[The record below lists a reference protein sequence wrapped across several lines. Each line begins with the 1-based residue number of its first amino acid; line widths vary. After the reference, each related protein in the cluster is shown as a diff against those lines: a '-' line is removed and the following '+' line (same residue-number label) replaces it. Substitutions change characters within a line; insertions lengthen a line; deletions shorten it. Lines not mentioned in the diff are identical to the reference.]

1 MDSENKLVHPRI
13 LIVDDDANN
22 LRVFERT
29 LEPLN
34 LDIIKAHSGQ
44 QALEVAHRH
53 DFFLILM
60 DVQMPDMDGF
70 ETATLILGHP
80 KTRHIPIIFVTA
92 IAKDETFEFKGYE
105 SGAVDYLTKPI
116 NDTFLISKV
125 SVFLQLWQQRQSLL
139 ENHKEVEQLNQ
150 ELTQTIG
157 ELEKARNAAEDA
169 SKLKSEFLSNI
180 SHELRSPLNA
190 IMALSQILSKNK
202 NDTFSQKEVNTVGI
216 IHRSG
221 KELMRLIDDI
231 LDLAKVEAGMIEIEV
246 ETFSLQNLLEGIVEQ
261 QAPIAAAKTQPLE
274 LELVLQASDQLPTMI
289 QTDPLRLSQIIRN
302 LVANAIKFTPKG
314 SVTISVKPLNQS
326 HFSIS
331 VSDTGIGIKPENLK
345 SIFEAF
351 KQEDASVTRRF
362 GGTGLGLSISS
373 NMVQLLEGEIHIQS
387 ELNKGSCFTVELPF
401 NLVTGKKSVSF
412 ANESSKPIPS
422 HQSQT
427 QAENKKGV
435 DSSTSIAASTKQA
448 TQPLQEEV
456 QEFEAAHSIARVLAN
471 KTILLVEDN
480 LINVEIIKGA
490 LEDFELE
497 IIVAENGQVA
507 LDKLA
512 QSNLPDIILMDL
524 MMPVMDGYEAIEK
537 IRENSQWQSLP
548 IIVITASKM
557 STTQE
562 LCFELGAN
570 DYLSKPVDID
580 VLANKISKLVCA

>member
-1 MDSENKLVHPRI
+1 MDSENKIVCPKI
-13 LIVDDDANN
+13 LIVDDDTNN

-53 DFFLILM
+53 DFFLVLM

-70 ETATLILGHP
+70 ETASLILGHP

-125 SVFLQLWQQRQSLL
+125 SVFLQLWQQRQTLL
-139 ENHKEVEQLNQ
+139 ENHNQVEQLNQ
-150 ELTQTIG
+150 ELTKTIAD
-157 ELEKARNAAEDA
+157 LEIARNAAEDA
-169 SKLKSEFLSNI
+169 SKLKSEFLSNV

-231 LDLAKVEAGMIEIEV
+231 LDLAKVEAGMIEIEI
-246 ETFSLQNLLEGIVEQ
+246 ETFSLQNLLEAIVEQ
-261 QAPIAAAKTQPLE
+261 QAPIAAAKTQPLN
-274 LELVLQASDQLPTMI
+274 LMLQVSDRLPKMI

-302 LVANAIKFTPKG
+302 LVTNAIKFTPRG
-314 SVTISVKPLNQS
+314 SVTISVKALSPS
-326 HFSIS
+326 HFAIS
-331 VSDTGIGIKPENLK
+331 VSDTGIGIKPENLQ

-373 NMVQLLEGEIHIQS
+373 NMVQLLDGEIHIQS

-401 NLVTGKKSVSF
+401 NLVAGKQAVSL
-412 ANESSKPIPS
+412 AHESSQSIPS

-427 QAENKKGV
+427 QAKNTKVV
-435 DSSTSIAASTKQA
+435 DSSTSIPASTKQA
-448 TQPLQEEV
+448 TQPFPEEA
-456 QEFEAAHSIARVLAN
+456 QEFEAAHSIARMLAN

-507 LDKLA
+507 LDKLT
-512 QSNLPDIILMDL
+512 QSNLPDIVLMDL

-537 IRENSQWQSLP
+537 IRENSQWQALP
-548 IIVITASKM
+548 ILVITASKM
-557 STTQE
+557 STTKE

-570 DYLSKPVDID
+570 DYLNKPVDID
-580 VLANKISKLVCA
+580 ILATRISKLVCA

>member
-1 MDSENKLVHPRI
+1 MDSENKIVCPKI
-13 LIVDDDANN
+13 LIVDDDTNN

-53 DFFLILM
+53 DFFLVLM

-70 ETATLILGHP
+70 ETASLILGHP

-125 SVFLQLWQQRQSLL
+125 SVFLQLWQQRQTLL
-139 ENHKEVEQLNQ
+139 ENHNQVEQLNQ
-150 ELTQTIG
+150 ELTKTIAD
-157 ELEKARNAAEDA
+157 LEIARNAAEDA
-169 SKLKSEFLSNI
+169 SKLKSEFLSNV

-190 IMALSQILSKNK
+190 IMALSQILAKNK
-202 NDTFSQKEVNTVGI
+202 NDTLSQKEVNTVDI

-231 LDLAKVEAGMIEIEV
+231 LDLAKVEAGMIEIEI

-261 QAPIAAAKTQPLE
+261 QAPMAAAKTQPLN
-274 LELVLQASDQLPTMI
+274 LILQLSEQLPRVI
-289 QTDPLRLSQIIRN
+289 QSDPLRLSQIIRN
-302 LVANAIKFTPKG
+302 LVSNAIKFTPKG

-326 HFSIS
+326 HFTID
-331 VSDTGIGIKPENLK
+331 VSDTGIGIKPENLQ

-362 GGTGLGLSISS
+362 GGTGLGLSIST
-373 NMVQLLEGEIHIQS
+373 NMVQLLDGKIQIQS
-387 ELNKGSCFTVELPF
+387 EFNKGSCFTVELPF
-401 NLVTGKKSVSF
+401 NLGTGKKAVSL
-412 ANESSKPIPS
+412 ANESLKPRPS
-422 HQSQT
+422 HQRQIQS
-427 QAENKKGV
+427 ENKKRV
-435 DSSTSIAASTKQA
+435 DLTTSISASNKQA
-448 TQPLQEEV
+448 TQPLLEEA
-456 QEFEAAHSIARVLAN
+456 QKIEAAHSIARVLAN

-480 LINVEIIKGA
+480 LINVEIIKDA
-490 LEDFELE
+490 LEDFELK
-497 IIVAENGQVA
+497 IIVAENGLVA
-507 LDKLA
+507 LEKLA
-512 QSNLPDIILMDL
+512 QSIKPDIVLMDL

-537 IRENSQWQSLP
+537 IRENSQWQALP
-548 IIVITASKM
+548 ILVITASKM
-557 STTQE
+557 STTKE

-570 DYLSKPVDID
+570 DYLNKPVDVD
-580 VLANKISKLVCA
+580 LLANKISKLICA

>member
-1 MDSENKLVHPRI
+1 MDSENKQVRPKI

-150 ELTQTIG
+150 ELTQTIA
-157 ELEKARNAAEDA
+157 ELEIARNAAEDA
-169 SKLKSEFLSNI
+169 SKLKSEFLSNV

-202 NDTFSQKEVNTVGI
+202 NDRLSQKEVNTVGI

-231 LDLAKVEAGMIEIEV
+231 LDLAKVEAGMIEIEI
-246 ETFSLQNLLEGIVEQ
+246 ETFSLQNLLEAIVEQ
-261 QAPIAAAKTQPLE
+261 QAPIAAAKTQPLN
-274 LELVLQASDQLPTMI
+274 LMLQVSDRLPKMI

-302 LVANAIKFTPKG
+302 LVTNAIKFTPRG
-314 SVTISVKPLNQS
+314 SVTISVKALSPS
-326 HFSIS
+326 HFAIS
-331 VSDTGIGIKPENLK
+331 VSDTGIGIKPENLQ

-373 NMVQLLEGEIHIQS
+373 NMVQLLDGEIHIQS

-401 NLVTGKKSVSF
+401 NLVAGKQAVSL
-412 ANESSKPIPS
+412 AHESSQSIPS

-427 QAENKKGV
+427 QAKNTKVV
-435 DSSTSIAASTKQA
+435 DSSTSIPASTKQA
-448 TQPLQEEV
+448 TQPFPEEA
-456 QEFEAAHSIARVLAN
+456 QEFEAAHSIARMLAN

-507 LDKLA
+507 LDKLT
-512 QSNLPDIILMDL
+512 QSNLPDIVLMDL

-537 IRENSQWQSLP
+537 IRENSQWQALP
-548 IIVITASKM
+548 ILVITASKM
-557 STTQE
+557 STTKE

-570 DYLSKPVDID
+570 DYLNKPVDID
-580 VLANKISKLVCA
+580 ILATRISKLVCA

>member
-1 MDSENKLVHPRI
+1 MDSENKQVRPRI

-105 SGAVDYLTKPI
+105 NGAVDYLTKPI

-150 ELTQTIG
+150 ELTQTIA
-157 ELEKARNAAEDA
+157 ELEIARNAAEDA
-169 SKLKSEFLSNI
+169 SKLKSEFLSNV

-202 NDTFSQKEVNTVGI
+202 NDTLSQKEVNTVGI

-246 ETFSLQNLLEGIVEQ
+246 ETFSLQNLLEAIVEQ
-261 QAPIAAAKTQPLE
+261 QAPIAAAKTQPLN
-274 LELVLQASDQLPTMI
+274 LMLQVSDQLPTMI

-302 LVANAIKFTPKG
+302 LVSNAIKFTPKG
-314 SVTISVKPLNQS
+314 SVTISVKALSPS

-331 VSDTGIGIKPENLK
+331 VSDTGIGIKPENLQ

-373 NMVQLLEGEIHIQS
+373 NMVQLLDGKIHIQS

-401 NLVTGKKSVSF
+401 NLVAGKKAVSL
-412 ANESSKPIPS
+412 ANENSQPIPY
-422 HQSQT
+422 HQSQI

-435 DSSTSIAASTKQA
+435 DSSTSISASTKQA
-448 TQPLQEEV
+448 IQPLQEEAL
-456 QEFEAAHSIARVLAN
+456 ELEAAHSIARVLAN

-537 IRENSQWQSLP
+537 IRENSQWQALP
-548 IIVITASKM
+548 ILVITASKM
-557 STTQE
+557 STTKE

-570 DYLSKPVDID
+570 DYLNKPVDID

>member
-1 MDSENKLVHPRI
+1 
-13 LIVDDDANN
+13 
-22 LRVFERT
+22 
-29 LEPLN
+29 LE
-34 LDIIKAHSGQ
+34 I
-44 QALEVAHRH
+44 
-53 DFFLILM
+53 
-60 DVQMPDMDGF
+60 
-70 ETATLILGHP
+70 
-80 KTRHIPIIFVTA
+80 
-92 IAKDETFEFKGYE
+92 
-105 SGAVDYLTKPI
+105 
-116 NDTFLISKV
+116 
-125 SVFLQLWQQRQSLL
+125 
-139 ENHKEVEQLNQ
+139 
-150 ELTQTIG
+150 
-157 ELEKARNAAEDA
+157 ARNAAEEA
-169 SKLKSEFLSNI
+169 SKLKSEFLSNV

-246 ETFSLQNLLEGIVEQ
+246 ETFSLQNLLEAIVEQ
-261 QAPIAAAKTQPLE
+261 QAPMAAAKTQPLN
-274 LELVLQASDQLPTMI
+274 LMLQVSDQLPTMI
-289 QTDPLRLSQIIRN
+289 QTDPLRLGQIIRN
-302 LVANAIKFTPKG
+302 LVSNAIKFTPKG
-314 SVTISVKPLNQS
+314 LVTISVKPLSPS
-326 HFSIS
+326 HFTISI
-331 VSDTGIGIKPENLK
+331 SDTGIGIKPENLQ

-373 NMVQLLEGEIHIQS
+373 NMVQLLDGKIHIQS

-401 NLVTGKKSVSF
+401 NLITGKKAVSL
-412 ANESSKPIPS
+412 ANDSSKPRASLQS
-422 HQSQT
+422 HIQG
-427 QAENKKGV
+427 ENKKCV
-435 DSSTSIAASTKQA
+435 DSATSIPASTKQA
-448 TQPLQEEV
+448 TQPLQEEAH
-456 QEFEAAHSIARVLAN
+456 EFETASSLARVLAN

-537 IRENSQWQSLP
+537 IRENSQWQALP

-557 STTQE
+557 STTKE

-570 DYLSKPVDID
+570 DYLNKPVDID